1 MPSKTVVPFKAPERF
16 ARVGIDWTRAA
27 RTESERSLREAFLTY
42 ETSCGP
48 NGLVSIL
55 LLAVVSRRQGSVAE
69 DLQAAADFAEVLLG
83 TKLHKHQCDALEA
96 VHDYL
101 TCGGTVWL

>member
-1 MPSKTVVPFKAPERF
+1 MKDVVPFRAPTKF
-16 ARVGIDWTRAA
+16 AEFGIDWTQAA

-42 ETSCGP
+42 ELSCGP
-48 NGLVSIL
+48 SGLVSVL

-69 DLQAAADFAEVLLG
+69 DLQAAADHAEILLG
-83 TKLHKHQCDALEA
+83 IKLHKHQADALDG

-101 TCGGTVWL
+101 AQGGMVW

>member
-1 MPSKTVVPFKAPERF
+1 MKNVVPFRAPAKF
-16 ARVGIDWTRAA
+16 AEFGIDWTRAA
-27 RTESERSLREAFLTY
+27 QTETERKLREAFLTY

-55 LLAVVSRRQGSVAE
+55 LLAIVAKRQGSAAE
-69 DLQAAADFAEVLLG
+69 DLQTAADHAEILLG
-83 TKLHKHQCDALEA
+83 MKLRKHQHDTLHA

-101 TCGGTVWL
+101 THGGAIWS